1 MTDLEFEILDEL
13 YFLVDFEYLQK
24 NVSMDEAELKTELRK
39 LLEKGWVKMLEK
51 QTELESEGLELF
63 DNNFKKYNYLA
74 TKAGLLAHNSR

>member
-13 YFLVDFEYLQK
+13 YFPVDFDYLQK
-24 NVSMDEAELKTELRK
+24 NLSLNETELKTELGK

-51 QTELESEGLELF
+51 QTDLESEGLELF
-63 DNNFKKYNYLA
+63 DKNFKKYNYLA